1 MTALSIMEI
10 TLERDKRSD
19 EMDAVEISRFL
30 TGMTLAV
37 HIIFATIGVGMPL
50 FFAIAEFL
58 AIKKKNSQY
67 LALAKRWAKGYTITV
82 AVGVVTG
89 TIIGL
94 QLSLLWP
101 TFMRIGGHVIALPL
115 FMETFAFF
123 FEAIFLSIY
132 LYTWNRFKNQ
142 WIHFLISIPVIIG
155 GTFSAFF
162 ITSVNSFMNTP
173 AGMEISRGRM
183 VNVDPIAAMF
193 NASFF
198 VRSFHVI
205 ATALMTMAFILATIA
220 AFKLLK
226 NKVEEDRTYHQKAL
240 KLTMIAGLIFSLFS
254 MLAGDLSA
262 KFLHQHQ
269 PEKLAAYE
277 WHFNTESKADLV
289 LFGVLDE
296 STQEVKGA
304 VHIPGAL
311 SFLSDSS
318 FDTKV
323 KGLNEF
329 PKEEL
334 PPLIVHYFFDLM
346 VTFGIFCF
354 VVSAVYV
361 LAMWIKKWNPNHK
374 GLLYAIL
381 LTGPASMLAIE
392 FGWFLTELGRQ
403 PWMVRGILK
412 VQDAATTAGGLPFVT
427 ILFALL
433 YFVLLFSASFVLI
446 RMFKNRPIA
455 KEIEKIEAER
465 REDQL

>member
-1 MTALSIMEI
+1 
-10 TLERDKRSD
+10 
-19 EMDAVEISRFL
+19 MDAVDISRFL

-50 FFAIAEFL
+50 FFAIAEFIG
-58 AIKKKNSQY
+58 IKKKSDQHI
-67 LALAKRWAKGYTITV
+67 ALAQRWSKGYTITV

-155 GTFSAFF
+155 GMFSALF

-173 AGMEISRGRM
+173 AGMVFKDGRM
-183 VNVDPIAAMF
+183 VNVDPIEAMF

-198 VRSFHVI
+198 VRSFHVVT
-205 ATALMTMAFILATIA
+205 TAVMTMAFILASIA

-226 NKVEEDRTYHQKAL
+226 NKVEKDRQYHQAAL
-240 KLTMIAGLIFSLFS
+240 KMTMIAGLLFTMLS

-262 KFLHQHQ
+262 KFLHHEQ

-277 WHFNTESKADLV
+277 WHFDTESNADLV

-304 VHIPGAL
+304 IHIPGAL
-311 SFLSDSS
+311 SFLSDSH

-323 KGLNEF
+323 KGLNDF
-329 PKEEL
+329 PKDEL

-354 VVSAVYV
+354 VVSFAYV
-361 LAMWIKKWNPNHK
+361 IAMWVKKLNPHHK
-374 GLLYAIL
+374 VILCATL
-381 LTGPASMLAIE
+381 LTGPAAMLAIE

-403 PWMVRGILK
+403 PWIVRGFLK
-412 VQDAATTAGGLPFVT
+412 VQDAATDANGLVFVT
-427 ILFALL
+427 MLFAIL
-433 YFVLLFSASFVLI
+433 YFVLLFSATYVLV
-446 RMFKNRPIA
+446 RMFKNKAAYEDVERIA
-455 KEIEKIEAER
+455 R
-465 REDQL
+465 SRGDF

>member
-1 MTALSIMEI
+1 
-10 TLERDKRSD
+10 
-19 EMDAVEISRFL
+19 MDAVDISRFL

-58 AIKKKNSQY
+58 GIKKRKPQY
-67 LALAKRWAKGYTITV
+67 IALAQRWSKGYTITV

-142 WIHFLISIPVIIG
+142 WIHFFLSIPVIIG

-173 AGMEISRGRM
+173 AGMTLKNGRM
-183 VNVDPIAAMF
+183 VNVDPVEAMF

-198 VRSFHVI
+198 VRSFHVV
-205 ATALMTMAFILATIA
+205 ATAIMTMAFILAGIA

-226 NKVEEDRTYHQKAL
+226 NKVQEDKRYHQSAL
-240 KLTMIAGLIFSLFS
+240 KITMIAGLIFSLLS

-262 KFLHQHQ
+262 KFLHEHQ

-277 WHFNTESKADLV
+277 WHFDTESHADLV

-304 VHIPGAL
+304 IRVPGAL
-311 SFLSDSS
+311 SFLSDNRFS
-318 FDTKV
+318 TEV

-346 VTFGIFCF
+346 VVFGIFCF
-354 VVSAVYV
+354 IVSAIYV
-361 LAMWIKKWNPNHK
+361 LTLIIKRFNSHHKW
-374 GLLYAIL
+374 LLYMIL
-381 LTGPASMLAIE
+381 LTGPAAMLAIE

-403 PWMVRGILK
+403 PWIVRGVLK
-412 VQDAATTAGGLPFVT
+412 IQEAATQASGLTFVT
-427 ILFALL
+427 ILFAIL
-433 YFVLLFSASFVLI
+433 YFVLLVSATFVLV
-446 RMFKNRPIA
+446 RMFKHKPAYEDIRN
-455 KEIEKIEAER
+455 IESQRSEA
-465 REDQL
+465 